1 MELLYFIRSTNLRVK
16 QFANYFYILFFLSY
30 FIYNILLTFLFNLYY
45 TKRIKTQSMKYL
57 KLVIFIFIQLSSI
70 YAEGRKYSTAHY
82 FQNGT
87 IYILGGTNSANNS
100 DFASPLLT
108 LQFNSTDLSIH
119 STETT
124 NNHFIPSVGHTS
136 HLLSSNHSIT
146 SFFGLHPPHY
156 KNHTNNN
163 GPSPRFRHT
172 SIAINRQIYFI
183 GGLSATTHQPVS
195 DPIWTYSLSN
205 QTWVQVPCSDVAMA
219 GHVTFLYQQ
228 WIISCFSSSSSCWW
242 HDMLTSQSTLVAKN
256 HSTVWPD
263 ARKDA
268 TITQIDDRRYIV
280 FGGENQ
286 GEVLQDLWQLDL
298 DTPFIMTWT
307 QLKSNGRPRSGHVG
321 ILIDDLILYYGGQE
335 SALSMASEPLYW
347 NITSQNW
354 INTDK
359 RVTLHR
365 SQADL
370 SSSGSLGGA
379 AIGGIVAGI
388 IVAVAIAIGFFLY
401 KRRKTQKQ
409 DIQANSR
416 AARTMRELALDEKI
430 QMTNSMVFDTKPF
443 LSLPE
448 LAVTNPMNVRISA
461 ISLGTQFKFSTE
473 DYYTK
478 HPTLKEEEEE
488 FHTVNISDASQQQ
501 KGLKRLTLNLF
512 SNHSSSNTIPKDQ
525 SGNLSSTQH
534 KSQKAADRASLGA
547 KSVASVQWVGFND
560 GMDYKGRQWRDSSSS
575 SLHLAVKNAQRASS
589 YYSSESNQSTPRT
602 PMFPHHLRDSVV
614 INYPQESN
622 PKKAIDN
629 HFVNV

>member
-1 MELLYFIRSTNLRVK
+1 
-16 QFANYFYILFFLSY
+16 
-30 FIYNILLTFLFNLYY
+30 
-45 TKRIKTQSMKYL
+45 
-57 KLVIFIFIQLSSI
+57 
-70 YAEGRKYSTAHY
+70 
-82 FQNGT
+82 
-87 IYILGGTNSANNS
+87 
-100 DFASPLLT
+100 
-108 LQFNSTDLSIH
+108 
-119 STETT
+119 
-124 NNHFIPSVGHTS
+124 
-136 HLLSSNHSIT
+136 
-146 SFFGLHPPHY
+146 
-156 KNHTNNN
+156 
-163 GPSPRFRHT
+163 
-172 SIAINRQIYFI
+172 
-183 GGLSATTHQPVS
+183 
-195 DPIWTYSLSN
+195 
-205 QTWVQVPCSDVAMA
+205 
-219 GHVTFLYQQ
+219 
-228 WIISCFSSSSSCWW
+228 
-242 HDMLTSQSTLVAKN
+242 
-256 HSTVWPD
+256 
-263 ARKDA
+263 
-268 TITQIDDRRYIV
+268 
-280 FGGENQ
+280 
-286 GEVLQDLWQLDL
+286 
-298 DTPFIMTWT
+298 MTWT

-359 RVTLHR
+359 RVILHR

-512 SNHSSSNTIPKDQ
+512 SNHSST
-525 SGNLSSTQH
+525 
-534 KSQKAADRASLGA
+534 
-547 KSVASVQWVGFND
+547 
-560 GMDYKGRQWRDSSSS
+560 
-575 SLHLAVKNAQRASS
+575 VKNAQRASS